1 MKGQITD
8 RQQTPILDSY
18 MVMLVDAPEAPE
30 VRWFICPQLKKIYI
44 NTAARPDAKIDRI
57 VPFMQRET

>member
-1 MKGQITD
+1 MKEQITD
-8 RQQTPILDSY
+8 RQRTPILDSY

-30 VRWFICPQLKKIYI
+30 VRWFVCPQLKKIYI

-57 VPFMQRET
+57 VPFIQRGK

>member
-1 MKGQITD
+1 MKEQITD
-8 RQQTPILDSY
+8 RQRTPILDSY

-30 VRWFICPQLKKIYI
+30 VRWFVCPQLKKIYI

-57 VPFMQRET
+57 VPFTLREK

>member
-1 MKGQITD
+1 MAE
-8 RQQTPILDSY
+8 RSRTPILDSY

-44 NTAARPDAKIDRI
+44 NTAAKPDAKIDRI
-57 VPFMQRET
+57 VPFMQRKE